1 MVSLRVELVKG
12 VRFVAN
18 KDLVGKVIHYYDK
31 IGVAV
36 IKLEKSLKVGDKVK
50 FVHGENSF
58 EQTIES
64 MQLEH
69 VQVEAGKKG
78 HEVAVKVDK
87 EAKSGTL
94 IYLA

>member
-1 MVSLRVELVKG
+1 M
-12 VRFVAN
+12 RFVAN

-36 IKLEKSLKVGDKVK
+36 IKLNKSLKVGDNVN

-69 VQVEAGKKG
+69 VQVQEGKKG

-94 IYLA
+94 VNLVK